1 MRRGTLRV
9 RGRSLSGAQR
19 RPAGA
24 RPAPRTDL
32 DAEYDRS
39 RRKGGVRVVLRGP
52 GKVLHMGEKGFAG
65 TGADFSHDSAVYRR
79 PSRRVDALPCAHR
92 GVCAHGS
99 VSTNLDDSRRTAV
112 FQRKPASAPSGHRS
126 RMCVTTGR
134 GASICEPPSHPSRSA
149 PRARGSLRG
158 TTGPDKRA
166 AREGRARA
174 SATSGSPVGT
184 RTYLSNVNVPF
195 SHPSGDR
202 VQKVGRKVRSR
213 DEGTLTLGPAAR
225 SARPAPRRNQSSR
238 RGLRLLRTGIVRR
251 ACWSPMRWRRR
262 WFAVAR
268 LRTATGPKF
277 GQ

>member
-1 MRRGTLRV
+1 M
-9 RGRSLSGAQR
+9 
-19 RPAGA
+19 
-24 RPAPRTDL
+24 
-32 DAEYDRS
+32 
-39 RRKGGVRVVLRGP
+39 
-52 GKVLHMGEKGFAG
+52 
-65 TGADFSHDSAVYRR
+65 
-79 PSRRVDALPCAHR
+79 
-92 GVCAHGS
+92 
-99 VSTNLDDSRRTAV
+99 
-112 FQRKPASAPSGHRS
+112 
-126 RMCVTTGR
+126 
-134 GASICEPPSHPSRSA
+134 CEPPSHPSRSA
-149 PRARGSLRG
+149 PRAGGSLRS

-195 SHPSGDR
+195 SQPSGDR

-277 GQ
+277 GQLYYRDPASGRGGPAAANRLASASSMYKKLNYAPRNSGARLTGRRSE

>member
-65 TGADFSHDSAVYRR
+65 TGADFSHDSAVYGR

-126 RMCVTTGR
+126 PM
-134 GASICEPPSHPSRSA
+134 CEPPPSPPSGRGIPPESA
-149 PRARGSLRG
+149 PGRGRTPARPRH
-158 TTGPDKRA
+158 
-166 AREGRARA
+166 A
-174 SATSGSPVGT
+174 SARLTGRPSSAMRTTSSAVTTDMSP
-184 RTYLSNVNVPF
+184 
-195 SHPSGDR
+195 
-202 VQKVGRKVRSR
+202 GR
-213 DEGTLTLGPAAR
+213 
-225 SARPAPRRNQSSR
+225 
-238 RGLRLLRTGIVRR
+238 
-251 ACWSPMRWRRR
+251 
-262 WFAVAR
+262 
-268 LRTATGPKF
+268 
-277 GQ
+277 

>member
-1 MRRGTLRV
+1 MIPRFTGIRQEELT
-9 RGRSLSGAQR
+9 RSHVH
-19 RPAGA
+19 
-24 RPAPRTDL
+24 T
-32 DAEYDRS
+32 
-39 RRKGGVRVVLRGP
+39 GGSA
-52 GKVLHMGEKGFAG
+52 HMGACQPILTIREEPQY
-65 TGADFSHDSAVYRR
+65 SNENPHPLRR
-79 PSRRVDALPCAHR
+79 ATALPCA
-92 GVCAHGS
+92 
-99 VSTNLDDSRRTAV
+99 NLLPVR
-112 FQRKPASAPSGHRS
+112 
-126 RMCVTTGR
+126 
-134 GASICEPPSHPSRSA
+134 
-149 PRARGSLRG
+149 PRAGGSLRS

-195 SHPSGDR
+195 SQPSGDR